1 MPLDPMSRKPAQLI
15 LPATLEDVRQHV
27 LSNGTVDP
35 KRQRELCSGLST
47 IGKALNKPLAEISA
61 DPATLQRQ
69 LERITAAM
77 VGVSKGRWR
86 NAQSYCRSA
95 LQLAGITHMPG
106 RYDIPLSEEW
116 AALLRGKDQAVRL
129 GLSRFGRYATINGIA
144 PSQVDDTV
152 MDRFESD
159 LIAGMIKRP
168 HSIRRAACRVWNSA
182 AAKIASWPKQQLT
195 VPDRRRT
202 YILPWSA
209 FPASLKADLD
219 AYMDRLAGKDILADL
234 GFRPLK
240 PGSIKTRTRQL
251 HEYISALVHRG
262 RDPQTLRSLADL
274 VPVETVKEGLRFY
287 LDRPQGKAPKQAYD
301 IAYVVRAVARHWVGV
316 DAAHLDKLKAI
327 CKRLDPGH
335 RGMTERNREMLR
347 QFQDPAHVLA
357 LVNLPKRILASI
369 PKSGKPTKSQALQV
383 QVAVAIEIL
392 LMLPLRLDNLV
403 KLNLETHLRRT
414 NRSRILHVA
423 IPKEEVKN
431 TVDITAVLPEPT
443 ARLIDLYIQRCRPLL
458 VDQPSPWLFP
468 GEDGKAKA
476 PQTLRGQIIRCIR
489 ERIGLRMFPH
499 AFRHFAA
506 FVFLQAHPGAYGVLR
521 LVHAHKSV
529 DTTTK
534 YYCGMEALP
543 AIRLFDETILKLR
556 ENPVLPSTEPTGRGK

>member
-1 MPLDPMSRKPAQLI
+1 MPLDPMSRKPAQLT
-15 LPATLEDVRQHV
+15 LPATLEDVRQYL
-27 LSNGTVDP
+27 LSDETVDA
-35 KRQRELCSGLST
+35 KRQRELASGLST
-47 IGKALNKPLAEISA
+47 VGKALDKPLTEIPA
-61 DPATLQRQ
+61 DPAALQRQ
-69 LERITAAM
+69 LEKITAAM

-86 NAQSYCRSA
+86 NARSYCRSA

-106 RYDIPLSEEW
+106 RYDIPLSDEW
-116 AALLRGKDQAVRL
+116 AALLKGMGQGVRL
-129 GLSRFGRYATINGIA
+129 GLSRFGRYASLHGVL
-144 PSQVDDTV
+144 PSQVDDAV

-159 LIAGMIKRP
+159 LAAGMIKGPRR
-168 HSIRRAACRVWNSA
+168 IRGTACRVWNA
-182 AAKIASWPKQQLT
+182 AAAMDSSWPKQRLT

-202 YILPWSA
+202 YILPWSV
-209 FPASLKADLD
+209 FPASLKVDLD
-219 AYMDRLAGKDILADL
+219 AYMDRLSGKDILAEL

-240 PGSIKTRTRQL
+240 PGSIKTRRRQL
-251 HEYISALVHRG
+251 HEYISALVRRG

-287 LDRPQGKAPKQAYD
+287 LDRPQGQAPKQAYD
-301 IAYVVRAVARHWVGV
+301 IAYVLRAMARHWVGI

-327 CKRLDPGH
+327 CQRLDSGH
-335 RGMTERNREMLR
+335 RGMTERNLEMLR
-347 QFQDPAHVLA
+347 QFQDPANVLA
-357 LVNLPKRILASI
+357 LLNLPKRILASI
-369 PKSGKPTKSQALQV
+369 PKSGKLTKSQALQV

-414 NRSRILHVA
+414 NRSRVLHVA
-423 IPKEEVKN
+423 LPKEEVKN
-431 TVDITAVLPEPT
+431 TVDISAVLPEPT
-443 ARLIDLYIQRCRPLL
+443 ARLIDTYTQRYRPLL
-458 VDQPSPWLFP
+458 ADQPSPWLFP

-476 PQTLRGQIIRCIR
+476 PQTLRGQIIKCIK

-506 FVFLQAHPGAYGVLR
+506 FVFLQAHPGAYGVVR

-534 YYCGMEALP
+534 YYCGMETAP

-556 ENPVLPSTEPTGRGK
+556 EGPDSPSTHTPGRGK